1 MAKKKIEYVCSSCGY
16 TSSAYYGKCPNCG
29 EWNTLEERAEIK
41 IANTSE
47 RVKSKKKGKILKEIS
62 SEGSSRLLTGI
73 SEFDRVMGGGI
84 VRDSLSILTAKPGA
98 GKSTLLLEICEALG
112 EKGFKVLYASG
123 EESESQIKRRA
134 DRILENISEN
144 IHVISTRSLD
154 EVLEEDRRLNPKF
167 IVLDSIQTFSLDEFL
182 PQRAGNPTQTMA
194 CTEALS
200 NSCKNSENP
209 KAVMLVGQMTKD
221 DTMAGVRALEH
232 MVDTVLL
239 IEGESGEE
247 LRLLSSTKNRYGSTG
262 EMGFFAMGEK
272 GMLSIDN
279 PSSYFLTE
287 RDENERVEGSTL
299 TVVREGTRPVI
310 IEIESL
316 VSKSF
321 TPYPT
326 RVSDCMRKDMLGTL
340 ISIIEERAGVSFY
353 DKNAVVK
360 TTGGMK
366 LKETSA
372 NLAVIISLLSSL
384 KKIPVDS
391 KTAFIADVGLTGE
404 LQKVPSLESRIRELD
419 RMGYERVIV
428 ARGQGKLIK
437 TKYLKVMEFRLL
449 NEVIREIFN

>member
-1 MAKKKIEYVCSSCGY
+1 MAKKIEYVCSDCGY
-16 TSSAYYGKCPNCG
+16 ISHAHYGKCPNCG
-29 EWNTLEERAEIK
+29 NWNTLEERTEIK
-41 IANTSE
+41 TAGKKRTG
-47 RVKSKKKGKILKEIS
+47 KKGKALREVS
-62 SEGSSRLLTGI
+62 SEGSERLFSGI

-84 VRDSLSILTAKPGA
+84 VKDSLSILIAKPGA
-98 GKSTLLLEICEALG
+98 GKSTLLLEICQALG
-112 EKGFKVLYASG
+112 KKGLKILYASG

-134 DRILENISEN
+134 DRILDDISEN
-144 IHVISTRSLD
+144 IRVISTRSLD
-154 EVLEEDRRLNPKF
+154 EVLEEDKAFNPEF
-167 IVLDSIQTFSLDEFL
+167 IVLDSIQTFALDEFL

-194 CTEALS
+194 CTEAMSGL
-200 NSCKNSENP
+200 CKNPENP

-247 LRLLSSTKNRYGSTG
+247 LRLLSSTKNRHGSTG
-262 EMGFFAMGEK
+262 EMGFFAMEEK
-272 GMLSIDN
+272 GMISIDN
-279 PSSYFLTE
+279 PSTYFLTE
-287 RDENERVEGSTL
+287 REKNERVEGSAL

-310 IEIESL
+310 VEIESL

-321 TPYPT
+321 TPYPS
-326 RVSDCMRKDMLGTL
+326 RVSDCMRKDQLGTL

-366 LKETSA
+366 LKETSS
-372 NLAVIISLLSSL
+372 NLAVIMSLLSSM
-384 KKIPVDS
+384 KRVPIDS

-404 LQKVPSLESRIRELD
+404 LQKVPSLEVRARELD

-428 ARGQGKLIK
+428 SRGQGKLIK
-437 TKYLKVMEFRLL
+437 TENLKIKEYRLL
-449 NEVIREIFN
+449 NDVITDIFF